1 MVVELCHSVVVSGG
15 LVVVVELC
23 HSVVMNG
30 GLVVAE
36 LCHSVVV
43 NGGLVA
49 DLVNNKKKK
58 LEKDW
63 WLKLR

>member
-1 MVVELCHSVVVSGG
+1 MVVELCHSVVVNGG
-15 LVVVVELC
+15 LV
-23 HSVVMNG
+23 
-30 GLVVAE
+30 VVAE

-43 NGGLVA
+43 NGGLVVA